1 MSEEMKPEVVETV
14 IETADVAQEEPK
26 TVQQEQTAPVA
37 EEAPETSEVVKEVVE
52 EAKDVV
58 AEVVDEVKEAVEEVK
73 ETVVNYG
80 EKTLA
85 ELSGLFQELTESVD
99 RMKRSKEAE
108 AIKSAFYKR
117 LSREKAEAGLDA
129 AVEEP
134 DADTVEE
141 VPAEQPQENEVQSPF
156 AAIEAGFK
164 SLYNQYKKERA
175 EYNRQLDAEREENL
189 AKKLAVIE
197 DLKALVEEQGD
208 MKDAFPKFREIQNRW
223 REIGPV
229 PQQNFRDVN
238 DTYQLYVEKF
248 YDLVQ
253 INRELRDLDFRKNLE
268 AKTEFCEQA
277 EALAESEDV
286 VGAFKELQKLHEQW
300 KEFGPV
306 AKEFR
311 DSIWERFRAAT
322 SVINKRYQAHFEGM
336 KEQQAANLA
345 AKIALCERV
354 EAIAEQEIS
363 SSNEWNVLSKEIEAI
378 QAEWRKIG
386 FATRKD
392 NQKVYDRFRAACDKF
407 FSRKREY
414 YSEFKDSM
422 NENMAKKLA
431 IIEQAEALKGSTDWK
446 KTSDILIELQK
457 QWKEIGAVPRKKSEQ
472 LWKRFRAA
480 CDAFFNERDKQAR
493 PENDYYG
500 NLRLKRALIE
510 EIEAYVSVDAEAD
523 AEAARGFAERWN
535 AIGFVPFKEKEAV
548 GAAYKA
554 AMQSKFPEWGRG
566 GRREGGRGPV
576 REQRRN
582 APLTEKDKL
591 TLKYNQLQQDI
602 QTYENNIGFFGLSKG
617 AEQLKAQMQERID
630 AAKEDLKKLE
640 AEIRELVAKEAEEN
654 KD

>member
-1 MSEEMKPEVVETV
+1 MSEELKPEVLETV
-14 IETADVAQEEPK
+14 NETLDVAQEASQE
-26 TVQQEQTAPVA
+26 TVEETVEEVV
-37 EEAPETSEVVKEVVE
+37 EEAKEEVKEEVKEEAKAVVEEVKEEAKEVVE
-52 EAKDVV
+52 EAK
-58 AEVVDEVKEAVEEVK
+58 EAV
-73 ETVVNYG
+73 VNFS

-85 ELSGLFQELTESVD
+85 ELSGLFQELTESAD

-117 LSREKAEAGLDA
+117 LSREKAEAGEDA
-129 AVEEP
+129 TVDEP

-141 VPAEQPQENEVQSPF
+141 VAATEPLTSAPVSPF

-164 SLYNQYKKERA
+164 SLYNTFKKERA
-175 EYNRQLDAEREENL
+175 EYNRQLDAEREGNL
-189 AKKLAVIE
+189 VKKQAIIE
-197 DLKALVEEQGD
+197 DLKALVDEQGD

-223 REIGPV
+223 RETGPV

-306 AKEFR
+306 AKEYR

-322 SVINKRYQAHFEGM
+322 AVINKKYQAHFEGL
-336 KEQQAANLA
+336 KEQHAANLE
-345 AKIALCERV
+345 AKTALCEKV
-354 EAIAEQEIS
+354 EAIAAQEIT
-363 SSNEWNVLSKEIEAI
+363 SSNQWNALSKEIEGI

-392 NQKVYDRFRAACDKF
+392 NQKVYDRFRAACDQF

-414 YSEFKDSM
+414 YNEFKDSM
-422 NENMAKKLA
+422 NDNMAKKLA

-446 KTSDILIELQK
+446 KTSDALIELQR

-480 CDAFFNERDKQAR
+480 CDAFFNERDKQGK
-493 PENDYYG
+493 PENDFYG
-500 NLRLKRALIE
+500 NLKAKRALIE
-510 EIEAYVSVDAEAD
+510 EIEAYVPADAEAD
-523 AEAARGFAERWN
+523 AEAARGFAERWS

-554 AMQSKFPEWGRG
+554 AMQAKFPEWGRG

-576 REQRRN
+576 REPRRN
-582 APLTEKDKL
+582 QPLTEKDKL

-617 AEQLKAQMQERID
+617 AEQLKAQMQQRID

-654 KD
+654 ND